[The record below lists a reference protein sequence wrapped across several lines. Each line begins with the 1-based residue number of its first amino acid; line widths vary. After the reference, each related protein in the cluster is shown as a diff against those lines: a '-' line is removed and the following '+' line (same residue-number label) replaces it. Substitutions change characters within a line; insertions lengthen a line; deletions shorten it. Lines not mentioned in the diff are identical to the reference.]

1 MIRLRLL
8 GGASVWTESGML
20 QGRAVQPRRMA
31 LLALLAASPHGVSR
45 DRIVALLWPETP
57 EARARHLLSTALYE
71 VRKALGR
78 GGIVTAGDR
87 VAFDP
92 AKVSSD
98 IELFRARAA
107 EDLDAAAALYGGPFL
122 DGFHL
127 SQARG
132 FVEWMEGER
141 RSLARTYEEVLE
153 ALANQRAREGDAEGA
168 ASAWQRLAE
177 QSPADARVARAYM
190 EALVAS
196 GNRAGALLHAERYAQ
211 AMNARFGLL
220 PDPGVAALARRIHQE
235 GMARPSLPPPQAPSP
250 PRSSRP
256 DPPVR
261 RKHRIGRRMATAAAV
276 VATLAGAGALVYL
289 LGSGPVPSPGA
300 VVRTSSFSAID
311 GTAESAA
318 LGKALASDI
327 GEMLA
332 WVPGIEVVATGFT
345 GDALHATNGSEELML
360 PGQHL
365 HVDGS
370 VERQTDHLVV
380 AARLF
385 DARTEDTLWS
395 ATYER
400 PAREPPAVG
409 RELSFLIAEAVRSH
423 ALPFES
429 KNYTENE
436 RAYDRFLQ
444 GVYAHRRFTP
454 EDIWKALQFYREAW
468 EEDPSFALAH
478 AIAGNAYIGLSI
490 LGLSEQVGLQQARE
504 HVIEALALD
513 SALAEGHAALGYVQ
527 IWGDRDFE
535 AGEASLR
542 RAVLLYPT
550 LPQARTW
557 YGWYVLYVHGWYD
570 AAVASVR
577 LALELDP
584 LNTARSQDLELM
596 LYMTRRYE
604 EVLEQNR
611 VTWSLDAE
619 VAGALSDS
627 PVARAYREMGRY
639 EESVAEFRALHE
651 RIGGPPPA
659 GLAVTYARMGREA
672 EARSILR
679 RLEPAAMRNEE
690 QARSVARIHA
700 NLGDAERAFEWLERA
715 WELGPRAIFPLTADP
730 AFDPLRADPRFEE
743 LLARAGLRPLASA
756 EPPAPARPHTLP
768 SPHPG
773 RS

>member
-1 MIRLRLL
+1 LIRIRFL
-8 GGASVWTESGML
+8 GGASVVTESGML

-45 DRIVALLWPETP
+45 DRIVALLWPETA

-71 VRKALGR
+71 VRKALGK
-78 GGIVTAGDR
+78 GVIVTTGDR
-87 VAFDP
+87 VAFEP
-92 AKVSSD
+92 TEVSSD
-98 IELFRARAA
+98 VAQFRSCA
-107 EDLDAAAALYGGPFL
+107 EDDLDAAVGLYDGPFL

-127 SQARG
+127 SRARG
-132 FVEWMEGER
+132 FDEWLEDER
-141 RSLARTYEEVLE
+141 RSLARTYEQVLE
-153 ALANQRAREGDAEGA
+153 ALANRRAREGDAEGA
-168 ASAWQRLAE
+168 AAAWQRLAE
-177 QSPADARVARAYM
+177 QSPADARVAKACM

-196 GNRAGALLHAERYAQ
+196 GNRAGALLHAERYAR
-211 AMNARFGLL
+211 AMETRFGLL
-220 PDPGVAALARRIHQE
+220 PDPGVAALARRIHEE
-235 GMARPSLPPPQAPSP
+235 GVARPSLPAPEALPP

-261 RKHRIGRRMATAAAV
+261 REHGIAGRVAAATGV
-276 VATLAGAGALVYL
+276 VATLALAGALMFSV
-289 LGSGPVPSPGA
+289 GGEPVPPSGT
-300 VVRTSSFSAID
+300 VVRVSSFAATD
-311 GTAESAA
+311 GTPESAA
-318 LGKALASDI
+318 YGEALASDI
-327 GEMLA
+327 GGMLA
-332 WVPGIEVVATGFT
+332 WVPGIEVVTTAFT
-345 GDALHATNGSEELML
+345 GNGMDAASDSEDRVPAGE
-360 PGQHL
+360 HL
-365 HVDGS
+365 QVVGS
-370 VERQTDHLVV
+370 VERQADRLVV
-380 AARLF
+380 AARLL
-385 DARTEDTLWS
+385 DASTGDALWS
-395 ATYER
+395 ASYER
-400 PAREPPAVG
+400 SAREPPAVG
-409 RELSFLIAEAVRSH
+409 RELSFLITETVRPH
-423 ALPFES
+423 VLPFEP
-429 KNYTENE
+429 KAYTENE

-454 EDIWKALQFYREAW
+454 EEIWKALQFYREAW

-478 AIAGNAYIGLSI
+478 AIAGNAYIGLTI
-490 LGLSEQVGLQQARE
+490 LGLPEEVGLPQARD
-504 HVIEALALD
+504 HVLEALALD
-513 SALAEGHAALGYVQ
+513 STLAEGHAALGYVQ

-542 RAVLLYPT
+542 RAILLYPT

-584 LNTARSQDLELM
+584 LNTARSHDLELM

-679 RLEPAAMRNEE
+679 RLEPAAMRSEE
-690 QARSVARIHA
+690 QARSVARVHA

-715 WELGPRAIFPLTADP
+715 WELGPRAIFPLTVDP
-730 AFDPLRADPRFEE
+730 AFDPIRSDPRFEE

-756 EPPAPARPHTLP
+756 EPPAPARPRTPP